1 MPPDYIAQSAHS
13 QLLHRRLTGQ
23 ILGAFYSVYRELGGG
38 FAENVY
44 EGALARELARLGL
57 KADCQVP
64 IVVHYRNRPVGTF
77 RADMLVEGLILLEL
91 KARSALFPVHEA
103 QLLNFLR
110 ATPIEVGLLLNFGP
124 RPEFKRLVYRE
135 QS

>member
-64 IVVHYRNRPVGTF
+64 IVVHYRNRRLVAFAITSTSLPKEGPVNTPVIIPSLSPSTLNHQ
-77 RADMLVEGLILLEL
+77 RLSVSLILAERVSQYP
-91 KARSALFPVHEA
+91 ARD
-103 QLLNFLR
+103 LN
-110 ATPIEVGLLLNFGP
+110 
-124 RPEFKRLVYRE
+124 PEPTD
-135 QS
+135 